1 MSYLIFVRFGVAK
14 PKAYGFNGSKQFGIH
29 AALLV
34 FAIRRFV
41 DAVDAW
47 AKI

>member
-1 MSYLIFVRFGVAK
+1 VRFGVAK
-14 PKAYGFNGSKQFGIH
+14 PKAYGFTGSKQFGIH
-29 AALLV
+29 AALQLV

-47 AKI
+47 AKT